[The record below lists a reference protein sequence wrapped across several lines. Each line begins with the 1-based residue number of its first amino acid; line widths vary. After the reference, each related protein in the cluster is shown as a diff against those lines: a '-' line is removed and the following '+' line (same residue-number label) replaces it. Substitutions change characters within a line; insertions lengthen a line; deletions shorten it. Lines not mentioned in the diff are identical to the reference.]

1 MEAIII
7 VTVWTVI
14 LASNGHAASETISHE
29 RAFVGLPA
37 AGDYIAT
44 LDGKCRAEL
53 RSMTPAELLTTY
65 TEVVRNARTAG
76 LVVGGVVTDRTST
89 YTVPD
94 GAMAAASTFKRLAS
108 ACEGMMAGCKAR
120 ARRAELESVHD
131 RARRIGSLLSDLSCS

>member
-7 VTVWTVI
+7 VTVWIRV
-14 LASNGHAASETISHE
+14 LATMGRPESEVISHE

-44 LDGKCRAEL
+44 LSARERAEL

-76 LVVGGVVTDRTST
+76 LVVGGVVTDRTNA
-89 YTVPD
+89 YTIPD
-94 GAMAAASTFKRLAS
+94 GAMAAACSFKRLAS
-108 ACEGMMAGCKAR
+108 ACEGLMAGCKAR

-131 RARRIGSLLSDLSCS
+131 RARRIGSLLSDLS

>member
-14 LASNGHAASETISHE
+14 LASNGRPASETISHE
-29 RAFVGLPA
+29 RAFEGLAA
-37 AGDYIAT
+37 AGEYVAT
-44 LDGKCRAEL
+44 LDSKCRAEL

-65 TEVVRNARTAG
+65 TDIVRNARTAG
-76 LVVGGVVTDRTST
+76 LVRDGVVTDRTNA
-89 YTVPD
+89 YPIPE
-94 GAMAAASTFKRLAS
+94 GAMAAASTYKRLAA

-131 RARRIGSLLSDLSCS
+131 RARRVGSLLSDLS